1 MDRMIL
7 AEKLE
12 SLRKCVRRLE
22 EKRAA
27 SIAELRADQDRQ
39 DILTLNLTRA
49 VQLCVDMA
57 THILTT
63 TEEPAPATMGEAF
76 DGLAHLGLIDSTLQ
90 TQLKAASRLSQRR
103 DPQLSVDR
111 PEYRSREH
119 LASPRR
125 FPGIGACRQA
135 TPRRSLRAPGKN
147 GRRRAARSWLRD
159 SMAST
164 AFLPKSPEPYI
175 SFSVGLRPLA

>member
-90 TQLKAASRLSQRR
+90 TQLKAA
-103 DPQLSVDR
+103 
-111 PEYRSREH
+111 
-119 LASPRR
+119 
-125 FPGIGACRQA
+125 
-135 TPRRSLRAPGKN
+135 
-147 GRRRAARSWLRD
+147 
-159 SMAST
+159 
-164 AFLPKSPEPYI
+164 
-175 SFSVGLRPLA
+175 VGFRNVAIHNYQ